1 MGFISEF
8 ISTYGNE
15 ILYTILT
22 ATISFVGLKIKSSYD
37 KCSNDR
43 IKKQVVE
50 DTVKYVEQIYKN
62 LSSKKKF
69 EKAKENV
76 LELLNDKGISITDL
90 ELQVLIEAAC
100 NNLSKSSNTSNKE
113 VKTV

>member
-15 ILYTILT
+15 ILYTVLT
-22 ATISFVGLKIKSSYD
+22 AIISFVGLKLKSSYD
-37 KCSNDR
+37 KFMNDKS
-43 IKKQVVE
+43 KKQVVE

-76 LELLNDKGISITDL
+76 IELLNDKGISITDL
-90 ELQVLIEAAC
+90 ELQVLIESAC
-100 NNLSKSSNTSNKE
+100 NNLSKTSNTSNKD
-113 VKTV
+113 VKTA